1 MDAHSGPVG
10 EIRRSQGCDR
20 DDGSR
25 ECRGGAEAAPP
36 RQTVAAA
43 QWGVR
48 GHEEDLAFRR
58 KPSRPTEILKGGF
71 SRALKKHI
79 LARRAPP
86 HKDEGALGGS
96 A

>member
-1 MDAHSGPVG
+1 VVG
-10 EIRRSQGCDR
+10 GRLS
-20 DDGSR
+20 
-25 ECRGGAEAAPP
+25 AKK
-36 RQTVAAA
+36 TVAAA

-71 SRALKKHI
+71 SHALLVDI

-86 HKDEGALGGS
+86 HKDEGAVGGS